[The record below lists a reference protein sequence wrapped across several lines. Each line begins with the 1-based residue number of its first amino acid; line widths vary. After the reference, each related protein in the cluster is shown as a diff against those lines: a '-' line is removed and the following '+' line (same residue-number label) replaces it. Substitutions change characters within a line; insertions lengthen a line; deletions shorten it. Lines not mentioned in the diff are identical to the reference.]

1 MAIEL
6 LSSAMIYQ
14 AQPMQGVQ
22 SAKSAQTA
30 EKPGTGYMDRTG
42 QEAAQIVDDVSV
54 APGSKNEENL
64 EQAKLEKI
72 RKAIDDLNRNSP
84 NSEALYGIH
93 EGTNRVTI
101 KIVNKETKEVIK
113 ELPPEETLDMI
124 AKIWEIAGL
133 MVDERR

>member
-1 MAIEL
+1 MAIEPL
-6 LSSAMIYQ
+6 NSATIYQ
-14 AQPMQGVQ
+14 AQPIQ
-22 SAKSAQTA
+22 SAQNTKSAQTA
-30 EKPGTGYMDRTG
+30 EKSGTGYMDRTG
-42 QEAAQIVDDVSV
+42 KEAAQAVDDVN
-54 APGSKNEENL
+54 APSGNKNEENL

-72 RKAIDDLNRNSP
+72 RKAIEDLNRNSP

-124 AKIWEIAGL
+124 ARIWEIAGL